1 MLEKLMN
8 FIFAT
13 NYSLI
18 FKRFNYIYLQSMFK
32 LVVLS
37 VALARPGIILPIE
50 RAITR
55 MKKKVL
61 KRVIS

>member
-1 MLEKLMN
+1 VVEIITMA
-8 FIFAT
+8 IST
-13 NYSLI
+13 N
-18 FKRFNYIYLQSMFK
+18 LQHDF
-32 LVVLS
+32 S